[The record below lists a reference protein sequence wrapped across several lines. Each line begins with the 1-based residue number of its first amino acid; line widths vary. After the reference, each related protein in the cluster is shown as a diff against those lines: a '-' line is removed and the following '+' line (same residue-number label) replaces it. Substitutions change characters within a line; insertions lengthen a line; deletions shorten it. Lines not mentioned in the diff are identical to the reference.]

1 MRWQRV
7 EAMARKEVI
16 QILRDWRSLVIVLVL
31 PIVMTLLFGYSISLD
46 IQHVKTCVLN
56 RDGGQPS
63 WDLVRRFQASDYFD
77 VTRAVESYAELG
89 AGIDD
94 GSCQLGL
101 ILPHDFSRQLHRG
114 GVVTVQ
120 SLVDAT
126 DDNTATLAMGYAEAV
141 VREFSGEILL
151 RFLGRQGGS
160 ATPLPL
166 TIEART
172 WFNEELKSQTFII
185 PSIVALVMAV
195 VGTFLTALTVAREW
209 ERGTME
215 QLISTPVTPHEI
227 LLGKLAPYFVIGLFD
242 TALCAGVG
250 VWWFGVPFR
259 GSVFTLFAASSLFLV
274 VVLGIGFYLS
284 AAMKTQMA
292 ASQASLVATF
302 LPAFLLSGFLF
313 AIEEMPVAIRAIT
326 HVVPARYFV
335 TVLKGVFL
343 KGSDLQTLSYEMTAL
358 SIFALLVA
366 ALATRAIKKK
376 LT

>member
-63 WDLVRRFQASDYFD
+63 WDLVRRFRASDYFD

-101 ILPHDFSRQLHRG
+101 ILPHDFSRQLHQSG
-114 GVVTVQ
+114 AVTVQ

-126 DDNTATLAMGYAEAV
+126 DDNSATLAMGYAEAV

-151 RFLGRQGGS
+151 RFLNRQGGS

-250 VWWFGVPFR
+250 IWWFGVPFR

-313 AIEEMPVAIRAIT
+313 AIEEMPVAIRAVT

-343 KGSDLQTLSYEMTAL
+343 KGSDLETLSYEMTAL